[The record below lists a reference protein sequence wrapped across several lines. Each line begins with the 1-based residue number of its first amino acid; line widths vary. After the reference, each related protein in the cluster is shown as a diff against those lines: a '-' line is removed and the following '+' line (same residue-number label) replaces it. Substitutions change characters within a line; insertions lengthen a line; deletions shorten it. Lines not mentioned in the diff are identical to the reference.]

1 MAEPAA
7 ALSRD
12 ATPGVAGS
20 PQPVLVVDDDA
31 VAVEASLGAC
41 RMLGVGRAEVVGR
54 PFATLLEPE
63 ARERFGHFWRAF
75 RDSGGHGG
83 PFQLDAPA
91 AAVSVE
97 ITVEAEVL
105 PSRHLVSLAPAPQGT
120 PALTLVDG
128 PRTPAQRL
136 EPRPAR
142 KPTAREREILGLL
155 ATGATDAQI
164 ATRLDLSPATVQ
176 THVRNAKAK
185 LGARTRA
192 QAVAL
197 ALRRGLI
204 PAA

>member
-1 MAEPAA
+1 M
-7 ALSRD
+7 
-12 ATPGVAGS
+12 
-20 PQPVLVVDDDA
+20 LVVDDEGVTA
-31 VAVEASLGAC
+31 EASLGAC
-41 RMLGVGRAEVVGR
+41 RMLGVGRAEIVDR

-63 ARERFGHFWRAF
+63 ARESFGHFWRAF
-75 RDSGGHGG
+75 RASGGHGG
-83 PFQLDAPA
+83 PFHLDAPA

-97 ITVEAEVL
+97 ISVEAEVL
-105 PSRHLVSLAPAPQGT
+105 PSRHLIALAPATTAQ
-120 PALTLVDG
+120 PALTLVDPPDAEPG
-128 PRTPAQRL
+128 PSKS
-136 EPRPAR
+136 RPAR

-164 ATRLDLSPATVQ
+164 AARLDLSPATVQ

-204 PAA
+204 AAA